1 MNPHVEYILNNTT
14 PPKWMGTNLHYVT
27 IMGSVAYGCNNNEGE
42 RSSKVSDL
50 DLYGFCMP
58 PKHIIFPHLHG
69 HIRGFGKEPENFEQ
83 FQQHLKTKCMYET
96 IYDDSEGVPIL
107 VIRELNAFAMVNRLL
122 EAERERAALKA
133 EELGMIGYGTLAI
146 AAAIR
151 KGDQE

>member
-1 MNPHVEYILNNTT
+1 M
-14 PPKWMGTNLHYVT
+14 
-27 IMGSVAYGCNNNEGE
+27 
-42 RSSKVSDL
+42 
-50 DLYGFCMP
+50 
-58 PKHIIFPHLHG
+58 
-69 HIRGFGKEPENFEQ
+69 NFEQ
-83 FQQHLKTKCMYET
+83 FREHLKTKCIYET

-122 EAERERAALKA
+122 EAERERAALKV